1 MVGSVASLR
10 VLGSHFQGL
19 GYHSLLSQG
28 PRVPG
33 LESHDPGSQD
43 PGSQGP
49 GFQVLILDY
58 AQVRPLPLP
67 DFSCILK
74 KKE

>member
-1 MVGSVASLR
+1 M
-10 VLGSHFQGL
+10 
-19 GYHSLLSQG
+19 
-28 PRVPG
+28 PG
-33 LESHDPGSQD
+33 LESHGPGSQGPGSQD

-58 AQVRPLPLP
+58 VQVRPLPLP

-74 KKE
+74 KKSEFHFVTVVLCLMFKYYR

>member
-1 MVGSVASLR
+1 M
-10 VLGSHFQGL
+10 
-19 GYHSLLSQG
+19 
-28 PRVPG
+28 PG
-33 LESHDPGSQD
+33 LESHGPGSQGPGSQD

-74 KKE
+74 KRE